1 MGKKKALSI
10 NVLLFTISSF
20 GSKLL
25 SFFLVPL
32 YTNSLSTTEYG
43 TIDLIINT
51 ALLLMPI
58 FTLTVY
64 DGVMRFTLT
73 DKKNTG
79 YFAAGIKVS
88 IIGSLLLLVIFV
100 CIGLFLKDRISISL
114 LIWVW
119 VIFATNVVYSL
130 LTNYMRAIDKV
141 TTMVKGSLLNSVILL
156 LLNIVLIAVMR
167 LGIIGYFIST
177 VVGLL
182 SSCIYM
188 ISAGKIY
195 KINIVTNAVC
205 SKQIMKELLRY
216 SIPLIFT
223 AIAWWINSSLDR
235 YFVTGMLG
243 VEANGIYSVSYKI
256 PSLLTAVQSIFTQ
269 AWSISAVEE
278 FNKNDEDGFL
288 GNTFEMFSCIMQIAC
303 MGIILLNIPLSRWL
317 YAKDFF
323 GAWEYV
329 PFLLCSTFFGA
340 LSGYYGGIFAAVKDT
355 KTTAVSTVASAII
368 NIILNYILIK
378 FLFIQ
383 GAAIATLLAYLF
395 SWIIRAV
402 AAKKYVTL
410 KMHRLSLLIVYI
422 FLVIQVLCA
431 ITESHLYVIQ
441 GLLMTVTIFIYKGM
455 VKTELITTFDIFKSK
470 IIKNDKRKHI

>member
-1 MGKKKALSI
+1 MGKKKTLSI

-73 DKKNTG
+73 EKKNTG
-79 YFAAGIKVS
+79 YFVAGIKVS
-88 IIGSLLLLVIFV
+88 IRGSLLLLVIFV

-119 VIFATNVVYSL
+119 VIFATNVIYSL

-156 LLNIVLIAVMR
+156 LLNVVLIAVMR

-177 VVGLL
+177 VGGLL
-182 SSCIYM
+182 SSCVYM
-188 ISAGKIY
+188 IIAGKIY
-195 KINIVTNAVC
+195 KINIATDTSH
-205 SKQIMKELLRY
+205 SKQIMRELLQY

-235 YFVTGMLG
+235 YFVAGLLG

-288 GNTFEMFSCIMQIAC
+288 GNTFEVFSCVMQIAC
-303 MGIILLNIPLSRWL
+303 MGIVLLNIPLSRWL

-323 GAWEYV
+323 DAWEYV
-329 PFLLCSTFFGA
+329 PFLLSATFFGA

-355 KTTAVSTVASAII
+355 KATAISTVASAVI
-368 NIILNYILIK
+368 NIVLNYILIK
-378 FLFIQ
+378 FLCIQ
-383 GAAIATLLAYLF
+383 GAAIATLFAYLF
-395 SWIIRAV
+395 SWIIRAI

-410 KMHRLSLLIVYI
+410 KIHHFSLLVLYI
-422 FLVIQVLCA
+422 LLMIQVLCA
-431 ITESHLYVIQ
+431 ITESHLYIIQ
-441 GLLMTVTIFIYKGM
+441 GLLLFVTVFIYWGM
-455 VKTELITTFDIFKSK
+455 VKKELINIFDNFKSR
-470 IIKNDKRKHI
+470 IIKNGKR